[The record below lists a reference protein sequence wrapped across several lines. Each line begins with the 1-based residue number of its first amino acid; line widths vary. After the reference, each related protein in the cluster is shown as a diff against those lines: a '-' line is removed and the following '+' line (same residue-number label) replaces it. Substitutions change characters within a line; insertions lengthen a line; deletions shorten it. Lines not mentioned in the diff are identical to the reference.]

1 VLERSDGTSS
11 LVASLSLA
19 IELGKGHIDVM
30 TTNGDRW
37 EAGSALI
44 TALSPFLEL
53 ETELV
58 LLGSWHNTDLTE
70 GQLDA
75 L

>member
-19 IELGKGHIDVM
+19 IELGEGHIDVM

-37 EAGSALI
+37 EA
-44 TALSPFLEL
+44 
-53 ETELV
+53 
-58 LLGSWHNTDLTE
+58 D
-70 GQLDA
+70 QR
-75 L
+75 